1 MAVIRLKHGLAA
13 GLPTSSLNAG
23 EVLIT
28 SDKLN
33 LWFSVDASTLKT
45 LTPAV
50 ESLTE
55 LLGADLDNA
64 TDFFMIHDASATG
77 QKEKRMSIAEFKS
90 TFAAAA
96 SDEKVAA
103 VAAGTPGYL
112 FGTDG
117 TDGVLRA
124 GAGLAFSLDAS
135 DDFVT
140 LNVTEIDGGTF

>member
-1 MAVIRLKHGLAA
+1 MAIIRLKNGLAA

-28 SDKLN
+28 SDNLN
-33 LWFSVDASTLKT
+33 LWYSVDASTLKT

-55 LLGADLDNA
+55 MLGADLADA

-90 TFAAAA
+90 TFAAA

-103 VAAGTPGYL
+103 VAAGAPGYL

-140 LNVTEIDGGTF
+140 LNVTAIDGGTF